1 MAHDCPHCSLLAEL
15 GPVSHPSLAIC
26 AEFTGLWAVDRPGV
40 ALRPGQGPGAAV
52 SLAQASDKLPFLS
65 SCFPVCKIHV

>member
-1 MAHDCPHCSLLAEL
+1 MTEDEMVGWDHRLNGHEFEQS
-15 GPVSHPSLAIC
+15 